1 MTKSS
6 AVITCRID
14 TELLGML
21 DQLAARRE
29 RTRGWLVS
37 KAVRRFVEEEL
48 RFDTFLQEGED
59 SIDRGDFF
67 TQEQMEAWFEER
79 YRAADAA

>member
-1 MTKSS
+1 MSKSS

-14 TELLGML
+14 TELLEML
-21 DQLAARRE
+21 DALAVKRE
-29 RTRGWLVS
+29 RTRGWLIG
-37 KAVRRFVEEEL
+37 KAVRRFVEEEV
-48 RFDTFLQEGED
+48 RFDAFLQAGED
-59 SIDRGDFF
+59 SIDRGDYF